1 MVVLI
6 DKQAHQEQIN
16 QMLDALESYIKV
28 VVDVERK
35 TLAGGGEFH
44 VDCEQILLDNG
55 SEQKDLWGG
64 GVDWENQQVEFNSLI
79 NIRPA
84 QGNPS
89 QEILSPQTREKFEK
103 IIKKLLGL

>member
-1 MVVLI
+1 
-6 DKQAHQEQIN
+6 
-16 QMLDALESYIKV
+16 MLDALESYIKV

-44 VDCEQILLDNG
+44 VDCEKILLDNG
-55 SEQKDLWGG
+55 SKQKNLWGG

-103 IIKKLLGL
+103 IVKKLLGL

>member
-44 VDCEQILLDNG
+44 VDCEQI
-55 SEQKDLWGG
+55 QTF
-64 GVDWENQQVEFNSLI
+64 GVGESI
-79 NIRPA
+79 
-84 QGNPS
+84 GKTS
-89 QEILSPQTREKFEK
+89 KLSSTP
-103 IIKKLLGL
+103 